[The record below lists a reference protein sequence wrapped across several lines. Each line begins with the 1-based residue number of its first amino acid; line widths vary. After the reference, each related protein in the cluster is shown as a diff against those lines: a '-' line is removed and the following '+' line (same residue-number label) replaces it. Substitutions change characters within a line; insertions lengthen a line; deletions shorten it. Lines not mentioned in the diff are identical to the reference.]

1 MSNCTSCN
9 KELALNTKFC
19 KFCGASQAVK
29 LPSNSDVAVVI
40 NEKLTLACKKC
51 NNELIPSAKFCKVC
65 GTKVSNEPI
74 TELPKT
80 ELPKAVIF
88 PALKH
93 VSSSPPTSSQTPLKS
108 NTSKYVIIGTLATAL
123 ITGIG
128 YWGLT
133 NKRASD
139 EAAVLVEKQRAEV
152 ETQKKLEDEE
162 AKRIAEEEKA
172 QKKLEDEEAKRI
184 AEEEK
189 VAAIADAKEQKRV
202 DDVEKKL
209 LLLKQQ
215 KDKEVKRAGEPK
227 KAKEDVASSNQNTS
241 TVFVDNENKTNGS
254 ETFDFRVPLFTDK
267 ALCNSYNGYKVDISI
282 TKDGMLTLTKNA
294 SNETTSSQ
302 GKVDFSTIK
311 EQKTSDKYYSV
322 NGTVGNSNLKIYA
335 NNKGIFRV
343 EVLQKGNISE
353 VMTCG

>member
-1 MSNCTSCN
+1 L
-9 KELALNTKFC
+9 KVQK
-19 KFCGASQAVK
+19 K
-29 LPSNSDVAVVI
+29 LEDEEAKRI
-40 NEKLTLACKKC
+40 AEEEK
-51 NNELIPSAKFCKVC
+51 V
-65 GTKVSNEPI
+65 
-74 TELPKT
+74 
-80 ELPKAVIF
+80 
-88 PALKH
+88 
-93 VSSSPPTSSQTPLKS
+93 
-108 NTSKYVIIGTLATAL
+108 
-123 ITGIG
+123 
-128 YWGLT
+128 
-133 NKRASD
+133 
-139 EAAVLVEKQRAEV
+139 
-152 ETQKKLEDEE
+152 QKKLEDEE

-172 QKKLEDEEAKRI
+172 
-184 AEEEK
+184 
-189 VAAIADAKEQKRV
+189 AAIADAKEKRV
-202 DDVEKKL
+202 EDVEKKL

-282 TKDGMLTLTKNA
+282 SKDGILTLTKNV

-322 NGTVGNSNLKIYA
+322 NGTFGNSNLKIYA

>member
-1 MSNCTSCN
+1 MSECTFCN
-9 KELALNTKFC
+9 KELALNAKFC

-29 LPSNSDVAVVI
+29 LPSTSNESFVI
-40 NEKLTLACKKC
+40 NKKSTPACKKC

-74 TELPKT
+74 TELPIT
-80 ELPKAVIF
+80 ELPS
-88 PALKH
+88 LQH
-93 VSSSPPTSSQTPLKS
+93 ESLSSPTSSQKPLKS
-108 NTSKYVIIGTLATAL
+108 NTIKYVIICSLVTVL
-123 ITGIG
+123 IGGIG
-128 YWGLT
+128 YWGLM
-133 NKRASD
+133 NKRVSD
-139 EAAVLVEKQRAEV
+139 EAATLAENQRTEI

-162 AKRIAEEEKA
+162 AKRIAEEEKT

-189 VAAIADAKEQKRV
+189 TKTIANAGGQKRIELL
-202 DDVEKKL
+202 EKQL
-209 LLLKQQ
+209 LLLQ
-215 KDKEVKRAGEPK
+215 KEDQNKRASETK
-227 KAKEDVASSNQNTS
+227 RVRENVASSNQNTP
-241 TVFVDNENKTNGS
+241 TAVVDNENKTNRS

-267 ALCNSYNGYKVDISI
+267 AICNSYSGYKVDISI
-282 TKDGMLTLTKNA
+282 SKDGILTLTKNA

-322 NGTVGNSNLKIYA
+322 DGTVGNSNLKIYA
-335 NNKGIFRV
+335 NNKGIFRI